1 MKRLFDLLLVVLAA
15 PVALAL
21 VFAVAAVSL
30 LVQGLPILFRQERA
44 GKGGKSFMMLKF
56 RTMREGE
63 GSDSERLTRFGRWLR
78 STSLDELPELWNVLK
93 GDMSLVGLS

>member
-30 LVQGLPILFRQERA
+30 LMQ
-44 GKGGKSFMMLKF
+44 
-56 RTMREGE
+56 
-63 GSDSERLTRFGRWLR
+63 
-78 STSLDELPELWNVLK
+78 
-93 GDMSLVGLS
+93 